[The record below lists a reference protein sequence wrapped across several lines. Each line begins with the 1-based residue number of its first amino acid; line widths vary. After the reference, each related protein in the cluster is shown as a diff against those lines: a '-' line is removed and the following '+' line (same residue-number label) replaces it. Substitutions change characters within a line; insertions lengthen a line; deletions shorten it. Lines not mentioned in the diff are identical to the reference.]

1 MGKIDLK
8 NTTGVFIYD
17 SNGDLRSATVAT
29 AIAVPGGVAYEL
41 NGFCNAE
48 RAKERLEELKKIAPD
63 GSPLGW
69 LRSSSGRV
77 RCFVLPSHEFPAG
90 TLLQYLDALEKLYFD
105 RHPEDLVVAVRANA
119 TQS

>member
-1 MGKIDLK
+1 MEKFDIK

-17 SNGDLRSATVAT
+17 SNGNLRSASVAT
-29 AIAVPGGVAYEL
+29 ALVVPGGFAYEL

-48 RAKERLEELKKIAPD
+48 RAQERLDELKKIAPD

-69 LRSSSGRV
+69 LQSSSGRV
-77 RCFVLPSHEFPAG
+77 RCFILPPNEIPVG
-90 TLLQYLDALEKLYFD
+90 CLLQYLDAIEKLYFD
-105 RHPEDLVVAVRANA
+105 KYPEDRVVAVRVNT